1 MIPAIKEATRT
12 ISKTQGK
19 YMNDITGEHENK
31 ELQKTAILGTAH
43 IKMNEKQPLYLRTTD
58 PYDSRRLRLLVFYKI
73 VA

>member
-1 MIPAIKEATRT
+1 
-12 ISKTQGK
+12 
-19 YMNDITGEHENK
+19 MNDITGEHENK